1 MNNDLCIY
9 RMEPRRDETPPPD
22 GVTFVPLMRPW
33 HGVQHFRALRT
44 EFGLA
49 RAFRT
54 LLKLLSGSR
63 FLFVFLQGARIVC
76 YVWSTEHSPR
86 YPIGPHA
93 CVLGPLNTQRAMRGR
108 GLASSLLRLA
118 SEHLAARG
126 YREIYIDTASY
137 NVTSQRTILR
147 AGFVPYAVVREG
159 ELQLLPSSE
168 AGPHAP

>member
-1 MNNDLCIY
+1 MSQDLYIY
-9 RMEPRRDETPPPD
+9 RMAPHEGRTSSPD
-22 GVTFVPLMRPW
+22 DVTFVPLVRPW
-33 HGVQHFRALRT
+33 HGVQHFPALRT

-63 FLFVFLQGARIVC
+63 FLFVFLQQDRIVC
-76 YVWSTEHSPR
+76 HVWSTEHSPR
-86 YPIGPHA
+86 YPIGQQA

-118 SEHLAARG
+118 SEQLAARG

-137 NVTSQRTILR
+137 NVASQRTILR
-147 AGFVPYAVVREG
+147 AGFTPSGVMRAG
-159 ELQLLPSSE
+159 ELQLPSSE
-168 AGPHAP
+168 EGPYPP

>member
-9 RMEPRRDETPPPD
+9 RMEPRRGETLPPD
-22 GVTFVPLMRPW
+22 GVTFVPLMSSW
-33 HGVQHFRALRT
+33 HGAQHFHALRM

-49 RAFRT
+49 RAFRA

-63 FLFVFLQGARIVC
+63 FLFVFLRQGGIVC

-86 YPIGPHA
+86 YPIGQHA

-118 SEHLAARG
+118 SEQLAARG

-137 NVTSQRTILR
+137 NVASQRTILR
-147 AGFVPYAVVREG
+147 AGFTPYAAMRAG
-159 ELQLLPSSE
+159 QLELSPSIDAE
-168 AGPHAP
+168 PHAP